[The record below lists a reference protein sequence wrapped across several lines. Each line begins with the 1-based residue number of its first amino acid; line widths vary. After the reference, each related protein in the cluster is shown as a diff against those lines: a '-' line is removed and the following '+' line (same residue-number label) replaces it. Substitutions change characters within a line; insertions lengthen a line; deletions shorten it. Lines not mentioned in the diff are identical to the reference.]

1 MRRVSC
7 LVIKVHDGDTITVVY
22 NTKTK
27 KKVVVRLYG
36 IDAPEL
42 PQEFGL
48 EAKNHLNGMIKDKK
62 VLIEFLGEDSYKRRI
77 GKVYLDKLYINNEMV
92 KSGYAHW
99 FTSYAPLDEDLK
111 TSQSTAQANQA
122 GLWESP
128 NPIIPWKWRIIE
140 KINQLQAQLEQSTYQ
155 EKRIRD
161 MSVFVTDID
170 LDLNS

>member
-7 LVIKVHDGDTITVVY
+7 IVNKVHDGDTVTVTY

-42 PQEFGL
+42 PQLFGL
-48 EAKNHLNGMIKDKK
+48 EAKNHLTGMIKDKK
-62 VLIEFLGEDSYKRRI
+62 VLIEFLGEDQYNRQI
-77 GKVYLDKLYINNEMV
+77 GKVFVDKIYVNNEMV

-99 FTSYAPLDEDLK
+99 FDAYAPLDEDLK
-111 TSQSTAQANQA
+111 QSQNEAENQQL
-122 GLWESP
+122 GLWSYP
-128 NPIIPWKWRIIE
+128 DPIIPWKWRIIE
-140 KINQLQAQLEQSTYQ
+140 KIKQLQAQLEKPTYQ

-170 LDLNS
+170 LDLFH

>member
-7 LVIKVHDGDTITVVY
+7 IVSKVHDGDTITVIY

-42 PQEFGL
+42 PQFFGL
-48 EAKNHLNGMIKDKK
+48 ESKNYLTGMIKDKK
-62 VLIEFLGEDSYKRRI
+62 VLIEFLGGDQYNRQI
-77 GKVYLDKLYINNEMV
+77 GKIFIDKLYVNNEMV

-99 FTSYAPLDEDLK
+99 FDVYAPIDEDLK
-111 TSQSTAQANQA
+111 QSEINAKNKQA
-122 GLWESP
+122 GLWAYS

-140 KINQLQAQLEQSTYQ
+140 KIKQLQAQLDKPVYQ

-161 MSVFVTDID
+161 ISVFVTDID
-170 LDLNS
+170 LDLIG